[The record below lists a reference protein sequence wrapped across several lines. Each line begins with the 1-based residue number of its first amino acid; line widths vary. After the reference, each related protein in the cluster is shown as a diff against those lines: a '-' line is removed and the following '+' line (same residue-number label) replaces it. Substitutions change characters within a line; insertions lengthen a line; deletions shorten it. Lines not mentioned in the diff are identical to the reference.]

1 MTVSRI
7 HRLDERVANQIAAGE
22 VVERPASIVK
32 ELIENSLD
40 AHAKNILIQVEAGAL
55 RRIRVSDDGHGI
67 EPDDIRLS
75 VQRHATSKISSADD
89 LVAVSTMGFRGEALA
104 SIAAVSKLEIVSRT
118 EGSDSGWSLRVEG
131 GTEVAFEPVAG
142 TRGTHVEVSDLFY
155 NTPVRRK
162 FLKRS
167 RTEMGH
173 VSDCVRILATAN
185 PHCGFTLMNDGRV
198 VEKME
203 VEDSAF
209 DRVARVLG
217 TGFADQCIE
226 IDLQREDLRLLG
238 WVGLPTLTRSS
249 ANRQYFFVNG
259 RHVNDRLIAHGVKQG
274 YRDVMFHG
282 RHPVF
287 VLNLT
292 MNPRDVDVNVHPTK
306 SDVRF
311 RDARRVHDFIMSGLY
326 HELSGVGTKNPA
338 QIEIDPHPD
347 QPTNPF
353 QLKVDSYVERPL
365 PLGPGEALPQPSWQQ
380 GGSSSAVSGE
390 QQPAGVDRGQIP
402 PMGYA
407 LAQLHGAYILA
418 ENADG
423 LVIVDMHAA
432 HERVVYEKMKKARDG
447 RKLSSQRLLVPVEIS
462 VGESEAET
470 ARLSEALLGELG
482 LKIEVSNSSTITVRE
497 VPAMLQSTDISQL
510 VLDVLDEVAELG
522 TTETIRDRE
531 NQLLASFACHDA
543 IRFNRRLTIE
553 EMNALL
559 REMEVTENA
568 GQCNH
573 GRPTYRIQSLKSLD
587 NVFLRGR

>member
-22 VVERPASIVK
+22 VVERPSSIVK

-40 AHAKNILIQVEAGAL
+40 AHAQNILVQVEAGAL
-55 RRIRVSDDGHGI
+55 RRIRVTDDGDGI
-67 EPDDIRLS
+67 EPDDMRLS

-89 LVAVSTMGFRGEALA
+89 LVAVATMGFRGEALA

-118 EGSDSGWSLRVEG
+118 EESESGWSLRMEG
-131 GTEVAFEPVAG
+131 GTEVSFEPVAG
-142 TRGTHVEVSDLFY
+142 TRGTQVEVTDLFY

-173 VSDCVRILATAN
+173 VADCVRILAVAN
-185 PHCGFTLMNDGRV
+185 PHCAFTLMNDGRV
-198 VEKME
+198 VDKMD

-209 DRVARVLG
+209 ERVARVLG

-226 IDLQREDLRLLG
+226 IDLQREDLRLRG

-287 VLNLT
+287 VLSLS
-292 MNPRDVDVNVHPTK
+292 MNARDVDVNVHPTK
-306 SDVRF
+306 RDVRF

-338 QIEIDPHPD
+338 TIEIDPHQD
-347 QPTNPF
+347 QPANPF
-353 QLKVDSYVERPL
+353 QLEVDSYVERPL
-365 PLGPGEALPQPSWQQ
+365 PLGHGETLPQPSWQSS
-380 GGSSSAVSGE
+380 GTSSAPSDE
-390 QQPAGVDRGQIP
+390 SHPLSTDRGQIP

-432 HERVVYEKMKKARDG
+432 HERVVYEKMKKARDN
-447 RKLSSQRLLVPVEIS
+447 RKLASQRLLVPVEINAS
-462 VGESEAET
+462 ESEVQT
-470 ARLSEALLGELG
+470 ARLSRELLAELG
-482 LKIEVSNSSTITVRE
+482 LKIE
-497 VPAMLQSTDISQL
+497 IS
-510 VLDVLDEVAELG
+510 DKKYDNCSRSASYVAVH
-522 TTETIRDRE
+522 R
-531 NQLLASFACHDA
+531 H
-543 IRFNRRLTIE
+543 
-553 EMNALL
+553 
-559 REMEVTENA
+559 
-568 GQCNH
+568 
-573 GRPTYRIQSLKSLD
+573 
-587 NVFLRGR
+587 

>member
-1 MTVSRI
+1 MTLSRI

-40 AHAKNILIQVEAGAL
+40 AHAENILIQVEAGAL
-55 RRIRVSDDGHGI
+55 RRIRVSDDGYGI
-67 EPDDIRLS
+67 EPDDMRLS

-118 EGSDSGWSLRVEG
+118 EGSDSGWCLRVEG
-131 GTEVAFEPVAG
+131 GTEVALDPVAG

-173 VSDCVRILATAN
+173 VSDCVRILAVAN

-198 VEKME
+198 VEKMD

-217 TGFADQCIE
+217 TGFSDQCIE

-353 QLKVDSYVERPL
+353 QLKVDSHVERPL
-365 PLGPGEALPQPSWQQ
+365 PLGPGEALPQPSWNQ
-380 GGSSSAVSGE
+380 GGSSPTVSGE
-390 QQPAGVDRGQIP
+390 QQRAGLDRGQIP

-462 VGESEAET
+462 ASENEAEI
-470 ARLSEALLGELG
+470 ARMSKALLGELG
-482 LKIEVSNSSTITVRE
+482 LKIEVSDANTITVRE

-510 VLDVLDEVAELG
+510 VLDVLDEVAEHG

-573 GRPTYRIQSLKSLD
+573 GRPTYRVQSLKSLD

>member
-40 AHAKNILIQVEAGAL
+40 AHAQNILIQVEAGAL
-55 RRIRVSDDGHGI
+55 RRIRVSDDGDGI
-67 EPDDIRLS
+67 EPDDMRLS

-89 LVAVSTMGFRGEALA
+89 LVAVATMGFRGEALA
-104 SIAAVSKLEIVSRT
+104 SIAAVSKLQIVSRT
-118 EGSDSGWSLRVEG
+118 EESESGWSLRMEG
-131 GTEVAFEPVAG
+131 GTEVSFEPTAG
-142 TRGTHVEVSDLFY
+142 TRGTQVEVSDLFY

-173 VSDCVRILATAN
+173 VADCVRILAVAN
-185 PHCGFTLMNDGRV
+185 PHCAFTLMNDGRV
-198 VEKME
+198 VEKMD

-209 DRVARVLG
+209 ERVARVLG

-226 IDLQREDLRLLG
+226 IDLQREDLRLRG

-287 VLNLT
+287 VLNLSV
-292 MNPRDVDVNVHPTK
+292 NARDVDVNVHPTK

-338 QIEIDPHPD
+338 KIEIDPHQD
-347 QPTNPF
+347 QPDNPF
-353 QLKVDSYVERPL
+353 QLEVDSYVERPL
-365 PLGPGEALPQPSWQQ
+365 PLGHGEALPHPSWH
-380 GGSSSAVSGE
+380 SSGTSAAPSDE
-390 QQPAGVDRGQIP
+390 RPPMNTDRGQIP

-432 HERVVYEKMKKARDG
+432 HERVVYEKMKKARDS
-447 RKLSSQRLLVPVEIS
+447 RKLASQRLLVPVEINAS
-462 VGESEAET
+462 ESEMQT
-470 ARLSEALLGELG
+470 ALLSQDLLAELG
-482 LKIEVSNSSTITVRE
+482 LKIDVSEKNTITVRE
-497 VPAMLQSTDISQL
+497 VPAMLQSTDIGQL
-510 VLDVLDEVAELG
+510 VLDVLDEVAEHG

-531 NQLLASFACHDA
+531 NQLLASLACHDA
-543 IRFNRRLTIE
+543 IRFNRRLSIE

-573 GRPTYRIQSLKSLD
+573 GRPTYRVQSLKSLD
-587 NVFLRGR
+587 SVFLRGR

>member
-1 MTVSRI
+1 MTASRI

-40 AHAKNILIQVEAGAL
+40 ARASNIVVQVEAGAL
-55 RRIRVSDDGHGI
+55 RRIRVTDDGFGI
-67 EPDDIRLS
+67 EPNDLRLS

-89 LVAVSTMGFRGEALA
+89 LVAISTMGFRGEALA
-104 SIAAVSKLEIVSRT
+104 SIAAVSKLEITSRA
-118 EGSDSGWSLRVEG
+118 EGSESAWMLRLEG
-131 GTEVAFEPVAG
+131 GAETTFEPASG
-142 TRGTHVEVSDLFY
+142 TRGTQVEVTDLFY

-167 RTEMGH
+167 RTEMNH
-173 VSDCVRILATAN
+173 VADCVRILAIAN
-185 PHCGFTLMNDGRV
+185 PHCAFTLINDERV

-209 DRVARVLG
+209 ERVSRVLG
-217 TGFADQCIE
+217 TAFADQCIE
-226 IDLQREDLRLLG
+226 IDLRREDLHLRG

-259 RHVNDRLIAHGVKQG
+259 RYVNDRLIAHGVKQG

-287 VLNLT
+287 VLNLS
-292 MNPRDVDVNVHPTK
+292 MSPRDVDVNVHPTK
-306 SDVRF
+306 RDVRF
-311 RDARRVHDFIMSGLY
+311 RDARRVHDFLMSGLY
-326 HELSGVGTKNPA
+326 HELSGVGTKKPA
-338 QIEIDPHPD
+338 QIEIDPNQE
-347 QPTNPF
+347 QPANPF
-353 QLKVDSYVERPL
+353 QLTVDSYVESPL
-365 PLGPGEALPQPSWQQ
+365 PLGTDEPSPHSSWR
-380 GGSSSAVSGE
+380 GSGSSSTPSDE
-390 QQPAGVDRGQIP
+390 HQPAIADRGEIP

-418 ENADG
+418 ENAEG

-432 HERVVYEKMKKARDG
+432 HERVVYEKMKKARDA
-447 RKLSSQRLLVPVEIS
+447 RKLTSQRLLVPVEVS
-462 VGESEAET
+462 ASESEAET
-470 ARLSEALLGELG
+470 ARLAQDMLAELG
-482 LKIEVSNSSTITVRE
+482 LQLDVSDSNTISVRE
-497 VPAMLQSTDISQL
+497 VPAMLQSIDIRQL
-510 VLDVLDEVAELG
+510 VIDVLDEVAEHG

-559 REMEVTENA
+559 RDMEVTENA

-573 GRPTYRIQSLKSLD
+573 GRPTYRVQSMKSLD

>member
-40 AHAKNILIQVEAGAL
+40 ANAQNILIQVEAGAL
-55 RRIRVSDDGHGI
+55 RRIRVADDGDGI
-67 EPDDIRLS
+67 EPDDMRLS

-89 LVAVSTMGFRGEALA
+89 LVAVATMGFRGEALA

-118 EGSDSGWSLRVEG
+118 ENSESAWSLRVEG
-131 GTEVAFEPVAG
+131 GTEVSFEPAAG
-142 TRGTHVEVSDLFY
+142 TVGTQVEVTDLFY

-173 VSDCVRILATAN
+173 VSDCVRILAVAN
-185 PHCGFTLMNDGRV
+185 PHCAFTLMNDGRI
-198 VEKME
+198 VEKMD
-203 VEDSAF
+203 VEESAF
-209 DRVARVLG
+209 ERVARVLG

-226 IDLQREDLRLLG
+226 IDLQREDLRLRG

-287 VLNLT
+287 VLNLSMT
-292 MNPRDVDVNVHPTK
+292 ARDVDVNVHPTK

-338 QIEIDPHPD
+338 EIEIDPHQD
-347 QPTNPF
+347 QTANPF
-353 QLKVDSYVERPL
+353 KLEADSYVERPL
-365 PLGPGEALPQPSWQQ
+365 PLGHGETLPQPSWQSS
-380 GGSSSAVSGE
+380 GTSSAPSGE
-390 QQPAGVDRGQIP
+390 PQPMSTDRGQVP

-432 HERVVYEKMKKARDG
+432 HERVVYEKMKKARDS
-447 RKLSSQRLLVPVEIS
+447 RKLASQRLLVPVEINTS
-462 VGESEAET
+462 ESEAQT
-470 ARLSEALLGELG
+470 ARLSQDLLAELG
-482 LKIEVSNSSTITVRE
+482 LKIDVSDNNTITVRE

-510 VLDVLDEVAELG
+510 VIDVLDEVDEHG

-543 IRFNRRLTIE
+543 IRFNRRLSIE

-573 GRPTYRIQSLKSLD
+573 GRPTYRVQSLKSLD
-587 NVFLRGR
+587 SVFLRGR

>member
-1 MTVSRI
+1 MTHPRI

-40 AHAKNILIQVEAGAL
+40 AHATDILIQVEAGAL
-55 RRIRVSDDGHGI
+55 RRIRVSDNGYGI
-67 EPDDIRLS
+67 APDDMRLS

-89 LVAVSTMGFRGEALA
+89 LVAVATMGFRGEALA

-118 EGSDSGWSLRVEG
+118 EGSESGWALRVEG
-131 GTEVAFEPVAG
+131 GSEVSFEPVGG
-142 TRGTHVEVSDLFY
+142 TRGTQVEVTDLFF

-167 RTEMGH
+167 RTEMAH
-173 VSDCVRILATAN
+173 VADCVRILAVAN
-185 PHCGFTLMNDGRV
+185 PQCAFTLVNDGRV
-198 VEKME
+198 AEKMV
-203 VEDSAF
+203 VEESAF
-209 DRVARVLG
+209 DRVSRVLG
-217 TGFADQCIE
+217 SSFADQCIE
-226 IDLQREDLRLLG
+226 IDLQRDELRLRG

-249 ANRQYFFVNG
+249 SNRQYFFVNG
-259 RHVNDRLIAHGVKQG
+259 RHVYDRLIAHGVKQG
-274 YRDVMFHG
+274 YRDVIFHG

-287 VLNLT
+287 VLNLS

-311 RDARRVHDFIMSGLY
+311 RESRTVHDFIMSGLY

-338 QIEIDPHPD
+338 QIEIDPHQNQSD
-347 QPTNPF
+347 NPF
-353 QLKVDSYVERPL
+353 QLAVDSFVESPLTFGRGDSKSQLGWPSNRPNNA
-365 PLGPGEALPQPSWQQ
+365 ESERHRIANTD
-380 GGSSSAVSGE
+380 
-390 QQPAGVDRGQIP
+390 PAQIP

-407 LAQLHGAYILA
+407 LAQLQGAYILA
-418 ENADG
+418 ENAEG

-432 HERVVYEKMKKARDG
+432 HERVVYEKMKKARDD
-447 RKLSSQRLLVPVEIS
+447 RKITSQRLLVPIEI
-462 VGESEAET
+462 EMSEP
-470 ARLSEALLGELG
+470 EADTGRWAQAMLAELG
-482 LKIEVSNSSTITVRE
+482 LRIEISDKNTITVRE
-497 VPAMLQSTDISQL
+497 VPAMLESTDISQL
-510 VLDVLDEVAELG
+510 VMDVLDEIAEHG
-522 TTETIRDRE
+522 TTETIKDRE

-573 GRPTYRIQSLKSLD
+573 GRPTYRVQSMKSLD
-587 NVFLRGR
+587 RVFLRGR

>member
-1 MTVSRI
+1 MTASRI

-40 AHAKNILIQVEAGAL
+40 ANASNILVQVEAGAL
-55 RRIRVSDDGHGI
+55 RRIRVSDDGMGI
-67 EPDDIRLS
+67 EPDDMRLS

-89 LVAVSTMGFRGEALA
+89 LIAVSTMGFRGEALA
-104 SIAAVSKLEIVSRT
+104 SIAAVSKLEITSRT
-118 EGSDSGWSLRVEG
+118 DGSDAAWSLRMDG
-131 GTEVAFEPVAG
+131 GSEVAFEPAAG
-142 TRGTHVEVSDLFY
+142 TRGTQVEVTDLFY

-167 RTEMGH
+167 RTEMNH
-173 VSDCVRILATAN
+173 VADCVRILAIAH
-185 PHCGFTLMNDGRV
+185 PHCAFTLINDDRV

-209 DRVARVLG
+209 ERISRVLG
-217 TGFADQCIE
+217 TAFADQCIE
-226 IDLQREDLRLLG
+226 VDLRREDLHLRG
-238 WVGLPTLTRSS
+238 WVGLPTFTRSS

-259 RHVNDRLIAHGVKQG
+259 RYVNDRLIAHGVKQG
-274 YRDVMFHG
+274 YRDVIFHG

-287 VLNLT
+287 VLNLS
-292 MNPRDVDVNVHPTK
+292 MSPRDVDVNVHPTK
-306 SDVRF
+306 RDVRF
-311 RDARRVHDFIMSGLY
+311 RDARRVHDFLMSGLY

-338 QIEIDPHPD
+338 QIEIDPHQD
-347 QPTNPF
+347 QPANPF
-353 QLKVDSYVERPL
+353 QLTVDSYVESPL
-365 PLGPGEALPQPSWQQ
+365 PLGSPESLPHPNRSTS
-380 GGSSSAVSGE
+380 GSSFTSSDDRQSAIARQGE
-390 QQPAGVDRGQIP
+390 IP

-418 ENADG
+418 ENSEG

-432 HERVVYEKMKKARDG
+432 HERVVYEKMKKARDA
-447 RKLSSQRLLVPVEIS
+447 RKLASQRLLVPVEIS
-462 VGESEAET
+462 ASESEAET
-470 ARLSEALLGELG
+470 ARVAQDLLEDLG
-482 LKIEVSNSSTITVRE
+482 LKLDVSDSKTISVRE
-497 VPAMLQSTDISQL
+497 VPAMLQSIDISQL
-510 VLDVLDEVAELG
+510 VLDVLDELAEHG

-543 IRFNRRLTIE
+543 IRFNRRLSIE

-559 REMEVTENA
+559 RDMEVTENA

-573 GRPTYRIQSLKSLD
+573 GRPTYRVQSMKSLD
-587 NVFLRGR
+587 SVFLRGR